1 MPPPKGSVV
10 RLSGLKDPS
19 INGSKGTILG
29 YYPGK
34 TRKDDRLIVGLNN
47 SNEMVKIKPAHM
59 EMLQPARR
67 HYRSSRRSSSRRA
80 SWSASHDDA
89 AQELLDLLKTADA
102 LFELADQ
109 SGDGY
114 VSQKEFEL
122 YMQRHTNHSPELIRD
137 VFYMMDRDGDGE
149 VSKEEVRY
157 AFLKKRREVMGSQSV
172 VGDDVLLSAL
182 RDADLLFDKADV
194 SGDGALSKREFELYM
209 RRHTKHSDAAISELF
224 SLMDDDDDGMI
235 TRDEVRMVFLREKQ
249 QHKTNGEDGGKLS
262 MADMLGL
269 NEDDLHELPD
279 DVYSMMFLAPESSQA
294 FWYAIFVFLLKQSL
308 TTIIAIDLFVNKTFP
323 SSDEVSTSVRVAQFL
338 LLAVNCAV
346 QEELVITFF
355 IYANLKWSRSIMDLN
370 PGATF
375 GKYHASN
382 MARLSDGLSFLLVN
396 TTVMFQQVDVLNMF
410 LCFAALQFLQSLDN
424 VALELARKGTLSE
437 MLQSVAMD
445 VDL

>member
-1 MPPPKGSVV
+1 M
-10 RLSGLKDPS
+10 
-19 INGSKGTILG
+19 G

-47 SNEMVKIKPAHM
+47 SNKMVKIKPAQM
-59 EMLQPARR
+59 QMLQLARR

-80 SWSASHDDA
+80 SRSASHDDA

-294 FWYAIFVFLLKQSL
+294 FWYAIVVFLLKQSL
-308 TTIIAIDLFVNKTFP
+308 TTIIVIELFVNKTFL
-323 SSDEVSTSVRVAQFL
+323 SSDQVSTSV
-338 LLAVNCAV
+338 
-346 QEELVITFF
+346 E
-355 IYANLKWSRSIMDLN
+355 
-370 PGATF
+370 
-375 GKYHASN
+375 
-382 MARLSDGLSFLLVN
+382 
-396 TTVMFQQVDVLNMF
+396 
-410 LCFAALQFLQSLDN
+410 
-424 VALELARKGTLSE
+424 
-437 MLQSVAMD
+437 
-445 VDL
+445 